1 MLTDRRS
8 LLLSGSILGLGALAA
23 SRAAE
28 QPMTKVRLGI
38 LGARIRGRA
47 LLQMFTQLPQV
58 EIAAIAEPDENLI
71 PDLLKLLP
79 EKHTCKP
86 QIVRDLRRLLAMK
99 EVDAVLVATPDHW
112 HALASIWALQ
122 AGKHVYC
129 EKPLSHTI
137 EEGQRMV
144 EAAAKYD
151 KQIVQV
157 GTQRRSSAALA
168 EAVAYVQAGKL
179 GKIPFAR
186 AWIAGNRKSI
196 GKKKDGPVPAG
207 VDYDLWTGPAP
218 LRPFN
223 PNRFHYEWHWH
234 WDYGTGEIGNNG
246 IHGLD
251 VIRWMLQLD
260 APRRISSAG
269 GIWFYDDDRQTPDT
283 QTVTFDFDT
292 CTVVWEHRI
301 WAKTGNRNQS
311 FGMELIGEK
320 GTLVSDGSRWFI
332 EQGEKLEVKGTPY
345 DLPHARNF
353 IDAIRGVAKPNTSFA
368 EAHKSTRLCH
378 LGNIAHRVGRTL
390 SWDAKTERIRDDP
403 EANALMSRSYR
414 KGYELPKL

>member
-1 MLTDRRS
+1 MHPDRRS

-28 QPMTKVRLGI
+28 QPLTKVRLGI
-38 LGARIRGRA
+38 LGTRIRGRD
-47 LLQMFTQLPQV
+47 LLRLFTQLPEV
-58 EIAAIAEPDENLI
+58 EIAAIAEPDDNLVPAI
-71 PDLLKLLP
+71 LKHLP
-79 EKHTCKP
+79 EKHTRQP
-86 QIVRDLRRLLAMK
+86 VVVRDMRRVLALK
-99 EVDAVLVATPDHW
+99 EVDAVVVATPDHW

-129 EKPLSHTI
+129 EKPLSHNLL
-137 EEGQRMV
+137 EGRRMV
-144 EAAAKYD
+144 EAAAKYP

-168 EAVAYVQAGKL
+168 EAAAYVQSGKL
-179 GKIPFAR
+179 GKVPFAR

-234 WDYGTGEIGNNG
+234 WDYGTGELGNNG
-246 IHGLD
+246 IHALD
-251 VIRWMLQLD
+251 VVRWLLRLE
-260 APRRISSAG
+260 APRKISSAG
-269 GIWFYDDDRQTPDT
+269 GLYFYDDDRQTPDT
-283 QTVTFDFDT
+283 QTVTYDFDG

-301 WAKTGNRNQS
+301 WAKTGHRNQS
-311 FGMELIGEK
+311 FGIELIGEK
-320 GTLVSDGSRWFI
+320 GTLVSDGSRWFL
-332 EQGEKLEVKGTPY
+332 EQDEKQAVQATAY

-368 EAHKSTRLCH
+368 EAHQSTTLCH

-390 SWDAKTERIRDDP
+390 HWDAKTETIRGDA
-403 EANALMSRSYR
+403 EANALLSRTYR
-414 KGYELPKL
+414 KGFELPKL